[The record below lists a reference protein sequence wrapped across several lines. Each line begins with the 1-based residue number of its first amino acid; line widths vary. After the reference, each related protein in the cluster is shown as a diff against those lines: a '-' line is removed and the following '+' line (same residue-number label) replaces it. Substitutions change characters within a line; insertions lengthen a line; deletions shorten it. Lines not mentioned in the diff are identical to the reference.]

1 MLFIAFY
8 VTAQISI
15 SDVHIH
21 LKKTTFYRNRAF
33 IILYTQYTFFFLR
46 VTILRLI
53 ACINADTPNI
63 IYI

>member
-8 VTAQISI
+8 VAAQISI

-33 IILYTQYTFFFLR
+33 IILYTQYTFFFYELQF
-46 VTILRLI
+46 
-53 ACINADTPNI
+53 
-63 IYI
+63 